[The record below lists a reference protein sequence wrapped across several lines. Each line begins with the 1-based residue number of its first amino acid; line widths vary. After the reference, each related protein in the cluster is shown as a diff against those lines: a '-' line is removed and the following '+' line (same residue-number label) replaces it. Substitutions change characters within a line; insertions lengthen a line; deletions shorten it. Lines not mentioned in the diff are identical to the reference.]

1 MFNAEYS
8 RSVFLR
14 RGGLGLSSAAFAA
27 SALSATS
34 QAIADGRELPMAAT
48 TPADALARLKAGN
61 ARFARGPLDA
71 RVAELVS
78 GQNPFAIVL
87 GCSDSRVPIETV
99 FDQEPGQLFVV
110 RVAGNFLNN
119 DGLGSIEYA
128 VAVLKSKLILVLG
141 HSGCGAVTAAVS
153 FVRDGTTQPSHIQD
167 LVNSLAPAAQATRG
181 VQGDWVTNA
190 IAENVRQNA
199 QAIASRSSIV
209 ADAVKAAALEVAGG
223 VYDLRSGSVSF
234 L

>member
-1 MFNAEYS
+1 MFSTECS

-27 SALSATS
+27 SALSATTH
-34 QAIADGRELPMAAT
+34 AVAAGGELPMAASS
-48 TPADALARLKAGN
+48 PADALARLKAGN
-61 ARFARGPLDA
+61 ARFAKGPLDA

-87 GCSDSRVPIETV
+87 GCSDSRVPIETL

-119 DGLGSIEYA
+119 DGLGSIEYS

-141 HSGCGAVTAAVS
+141 HSSCGAVTAAVS

-167 LVNSLAPAAQATRG
+167 LINALAPAAQATRG
-181 VQGDWVTNA
+181 VQGDWVANA
-190 IAENVRQNA
+190 ITENVRLNV
-199 QAIASRSSIV
+199 QAVTSRSSIV
-209 ADAVKAAALEVAGG
+209 ANAVKAGELEVVGG

>member
-1 MFNAEYS
+1 MFNAECS
-8 RSVFLR
+8 RSAFLR

-27 SALSATS
+27 STLSATS
-34 QAIADGRELPMAAT
+34 HAIAAGGELPMAASS
-48 TPADALARLKAGN
+48 PADAVARLRAGN

-78 GQNPFAIVL
+78 GQNPFAVVL

-141 HSGCGAVTAAVS
+141 HSNCGAVTAAVT

-167 LVNSLAPAAQATRG
+167 LITALAPAAGATRG
-181 VQGDWVTNA
+181 VQGDWVVNA
-190 IAENVRQNA
+190 IAENVRLNV
-199 QAIASRSSIV
+199 QAVANRSTIITN
-209 ADAVKAAALEVAGG
+209 AVKAGDLEVVGG

>member
-1 MFNAEYS
+1 MFSTECS

-27 SALSATS
+27 SALSATTH
-34 QAIADGRELPMAAT
+34 AVAAGGELPMAASS
-48 TPADALARLKAGN
+48 PADALARLKAGN
-61 ARFARGPLDA
+61 ARFAKGPLDA

-87 GCSDSRVPIETV
+87 GCSDSRVPIETL

-119 DGLGSIEYA
+119 DGLGSIEYS

-141 HSGCGAVTAAVS
+141 HSSCGAVTAAVS
-153 FVRDGTTQPSHIQD
+153 FARDGTTQPSHIQD
-167 LVNSLAPAAQATRG
+167 LINALAPAAQATRG
-181 VQGDWVTNA
+181 VQGDWVANA
-190 IAENVRQNA
+190 ITENVRLNV
-199 QAIASRSSIV
+199 QAVTSRSSIV
-209 ADAVKAAALEVAGG
+209 ANAVKAGELEVVGG

>member
-1 MFNAEYS
+1 MSNAECS
-8 RSVFLR
+8 RSAFLR

-27 SALSATS
+27 TTLSATS
-34 QAIADGRELPMAAT
+34 PAIAAGGELPMAASS
-48 TPADALARLKAGN
+48 PADALARLKAGN
-61 ARFARGPLDA
+61 ARFAGGPLDA

-87 GCSDSRVPIETV
+87 GCSDSRVPIETI
-99 FDQEPGQLFVV
+99 FDQQPGQLFVV

-128 VAVLKSKLILVLG
+128 VAVLKSKLIVVLG
-141 HSGCGAVTAAVS
+141 HGNCGAVTAAVS

-167 LVNSLAPAAQATRG
+167 LITALAPAAGATRG
-181 VQGDWVTNA
+181 VEGDWIVNA
-190 IAENVRQNA
+190 IAENVRLTM
-199 QAIASRSSIV
+199 QAVANRSSIV
-209 ADAVKAAALEVAGG
+209 ANAIKAGDLQVVGG

>member
-1 MFNAEYS
+1 MFNAECS
-8 RSVFLR
+8 RSAFLR
-14 RGGLGLSSAAFAA
+14 RSGLGFSSAAFAM

-34 QAIADGRELPMAAT
+34 QAIADGGELPMAAT

-61 ARFARGPLDA
+61 ARFAKGPLDA

-87 GCSDSRVPIETV
+87 GCSDSRVPVETV

-110 RVAGNFLNN
+110 RVAGNFVSN

-128 VAVLKSKLILVLG
+128 IAVLKSKLVLVLG

-167 LVNSLAPAAQATRG
+167 LVSALAPAAQATRG

-190 IAENVRQNA
+190 IAENVRQNV
-199 QAIASRSSIV
+199 QAVASRSTIV
-209 ADAVKAAALEVAGG
+209 ANGIKAGALEVVGG
-223 VYDLRSGSVSF
+223 VYDLRSGSVTF